1 MDNLWIRGKNTKQQ
15 LVNAMRTKVKKKLHK
30 DKHGYWDTSDLYR
43 AGKNPFNIEWVKYFN
58 PVEGRDQ
65 IMFIYIDK
73 ETKKI
78 IKHRILR

>member
-1 MDNLWIRGKNTKQQ
+1 
-15 LVNAMRTKVKKKLHK
+15 MRTEVKKKVHK
-30 DKHGYWDTSDLYR
+30 NPDGSWDTSDLYR
-43 AGKNPFNIEWVKYFN
+43 ISRNPFNIEWVKYFN

-65 IMFIYIDK
+65 IMFLYTDK